1 MWKTQKNLYNCYI
14 IKQQDFKTNKLK
26 LLINCVKP
34 MTKKKMREFKK
45 QKTLSKQRQKIYGL
59 FTTTFGRLV

>member
-14 IKQQDFKTNKLK
+14 IKQQDFKTIKLK

-45 QKTLSKQRQKIYGL
+45 QKTLSKQRKNLYGL
-59 FTTTFGRLV
+59 FSSEFGSFI

>member
-14 IKQQDFKTNKLK
+14 IKQQDFKTIKLK

-34 MTKKKMREFKK
+34 MTKKKMRELKK
-45 QKTLSKQRQKIYGL
+45 QKTLAKQRKNLYGL
-59 FTTTFGRLV
+59 FSSEFGSFI

>member
-14 IKQQDFKTNKLK
+14 IKQQDFNTIKLK

-45 QKTLSKQRQKIYGL
+45 QKTLAKQRKNLYGL
-59 FTTTFGRLV
+59 FSSEFGSFI